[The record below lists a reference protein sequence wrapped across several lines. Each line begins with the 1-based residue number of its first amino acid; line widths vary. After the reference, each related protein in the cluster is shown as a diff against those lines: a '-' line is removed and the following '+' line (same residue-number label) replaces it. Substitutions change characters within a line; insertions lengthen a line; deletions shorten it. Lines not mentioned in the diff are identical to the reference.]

1 MYDLK
6 GQLLADFGAFLGI
19 CEHIKL
25 KIYSKHAN
33 RKQEKLLL
41 GLMRD
46 NKNTEYGKRHHFDR
60 VHSVEDYQKIV
71 PLSRYEDYDE
81 YVWRMANGEKNL
93 ITSRYVRRFTE
104 SSGSTGRSRL
114 GPLSG
119 RAEWTCQC
127 FAVSAPVGCAVKW
140 FRKKGRR
147 LPPQKGLMTAEIGS
161 RKLPG
166 GKTVS
171 CLSSIPMLNMKLI
184 MPVIT
189 TSPKELLFP
198 NDEWDMNMHYIK
210 LRFALPDRKVSYLST
225 IFITTLESMFFYLE
239 ENWRMLCDDIEN
251 GTIDKSVLIP
261 DGLRRKFEK
270 KLKPNPL
277 RAAELR
283 AEFEK
288 GFDISPIIPRIWP
301 KVEWMYGM
309 GTGALSL
316 YAKKLRRYI
325 GEDMPIH
332 YLGYAATEALMAV
345 PIELNSFEYVIL
357 PQNGFFEF
365 RPLDAPKDSRL
376 LLMNEL
382 ETGKEY
388 ELILTNVS
396 GFYRY
401 QIEDVVKVTGYYYE
415 SPKVTFCYRLN
426 QIANISGEKIS
437 QMAFDEMV
445 SDLSEYMGDLYIGY
459 SIYPDR
465 STSPGHYVLLIEAA
479 SPISGEKRAK
489 YPQAFEKMLC
499 KGNISAAPLI
509 KSGALGHCEV
519 KFLRTGTY
527 DDYREILRA
536 RGANL
541 NQVKPI
547 KVIDNDEKR
556 DFFFSHV
563 EEYDDGVKER
573 RYNGVKASL

>member
-33 RKQEKLLL
+33 KKQEKLLL

-104 SSGSTGRSRL
+104 SSGSTGRSKL
-114 GPLSG
+114 VPLSG

-127 FAVSAPVGCAVKW
+127 FTVSAPVGCAVKW
-140 FRKKGRR
+140 FRKRGRR

-171 CLSSIPMLNMKLI
+171 CLSSIPMLNMKSI

-251 GTIDKSVLIP
+251 GIIDKSVLIP

-270 KLKPNPL
+270 RLKPNPS

-288 GFDISPIIPRIWP
+288 GFDISPVIPRIWP
-301 KVEWMYGM
+301 KAEWMYGM

-332 YLGYAATEALMAV
+332 YLGYAATEALIAV

-365 RPLDAPKDSRL
+365 RPLDAPKDSRPL
-376 LLMNEL
+376 LINEL

-437 QMAFDEMV
+437 QMAFDEMI
-445 SDLSEYMGDLYIGY
+445 SDLSEYMDDLYIGY

-465 STSPGHYVLLIEAA
+465 STSPGHYVLFIEAA
-479 SPISGEKRAK
+479 SPISDEKRAK
-489 YPQAFEKMLC
+489 YPEAFEKMLC

-519 KFLRTGTY
+519 KFLRAGTY

-573 RYNGVKASL
+573 RGNREKASL